1 MKIGFRFQGPG
12 GLCHRARNY
21 RTTVLIALS
30 IIFLAGTL
38 IQRSYA
44 DVENVRWVS
53 AGHDDGFQ
61 VEFDGD
67 SQYHIETLDEGR
79 RVRIVLEDT
88 ELKSDVSDIAGR
100 GRVVGIFPVESQE
113 ENAVYIDVLLDSPG
127 DVLVET
133 NELGLQ
139 VYPPDSSVAMTAMA
153 RDSVESDEQA
163 NTLSEEIT
171 NDANSAD
178 VVPISDVSVISQ
190 KTAASEDIAS
200 NDVPAVRPPH
210 LDDDVAVTDK
220 ISPAVKDS
228 TLLPSP
234 HSPDAEAAQ
243 AGDSDVDRA
252 IADSATGDSTTDNPN
267 VVQQLANSDD
277 SSNADL
283 AATTDRQDLVEAR
296 PNTDA
301 PGPLYDPRKT
311 VAGNVKGISTA
322 PDASEE
328 FVSTSD
334 AEKLVAES
342 APSPEQPVEA
352 DDRAESEPIVVATA
366 DVVNSAASTMRAAA
380 VTMVAANSSVAAGEE
395 LAITGIRFSP
405 LSGGRVQVNVATDG
419 RPLEP
424 GTFATNKPARLA
436 LDFFGAKIGFE
447 DRNIKVGSGALES
460 IIAIQ
465 TKDRVRLVLNLIRAV
480 GYETVIEDNGIIII
494 LDAPTANE
502 VSTTSMRSRMFPE
515 KSDAEP
521 KHSINKV
528 DFRRDKDGGGRII
541 VELSDPKAGIDVK
554 EKSGELVVD
563 FVDTGLPAELERRL
577 DVVDFATPVQTIDTF
592 RQGEHTR
599 MVITPSGRFRQ
610 LAYQSGNVFSL
621 TVSPLTE
628 QEIEEQSKDEFGYS
642 GEKLSLNFQ
651 KISVRAALQVIADF
665 TGLNFV
671 TSDSVKG
678 SLTLRLQDVPW
689 DQALDIILQTKGL
702 GMRQKGNVVWVAPA
716 TEIAAKERQQL
727 EASRQVAE
735 LEPLASELIQINYA
749 KAEDIAELLKSIEPV
764 QTGVETGAFGS
775 VSLDSVE
782 TESNTLLSP
791 RGQVTIDE
799 RTNSLLIQ
807 DTPSKITEIRK
818 LISKLDRPV
827 RQVLI
832 ETRIVEA
839 SDNFSRVLGARLGF
853 ARQSENTRFPG
864 SRGSNL
870 GIVTMS
876 GNVEDVTTINNEGFT
891 TTNNDGLA
899 VNLPAR
905 GIGAETAGSFAISV
919 EKVASGMWNLLN
931 LELSALEASGDGK
944 IIASPKIMTANQQE
958 AIIKQGQERVFPP
971 SGFNTK
977 PTRDEAVLLL
987 QVKPQ
992 ITPDDRL
999 VLDVRVKQDVFV
1011 DTTINVKD
1019 KKEVQTQ
1026 VLLENGETVVI
1037 GGIYQEQTRSDMNK
1051 IPLLGDI
1058 PLLGNLFKRKGSDQG
1073 RQELLVFLT
1082 PRILDNTISLR

>member
-1 MKIGFRFQGPG
+1 MKIGFRFLRRYRGYRSSTP
-12 GLCHRARNY
+12 Y
-21 RTTVLIALS
+21 RTTALVATA
-30 IIFLAGTL
+30 FVVVTTTFV
-38 IQRSYA
+38 QRSYA
-44 DVENVRWVS
+44 DVENVRWV
-53 AGHDDGFQ
+53 AEGHEQGFQ
-61 VEFDGD
+61 IEFAGGG
-67 SQYHIETLDEGR
+67 SHHIEKLDDGR
-79 RVRIVLEDT
+79 RVRIVLEGLD
-88 ELKSDVSDIAGR
+88 LKRDVTDIAGR
-100 GRVVGIFPVESQE
+100 GRTLGVFPFAASGEDNVF
-113 ENAVYIDVLLDSPG
+113 VDVLLDAPG
-127 DVLVET
+127 NIVVES
-133 NELGLQ
+133 NESGLM
-139 VYPPDSSVAMTAMA
+139 VYPPDSTVAMQVLAEADT
-153 RDSVESDEQA
+153 DVES
-163 NTLSEEIT
+163 SI
-171 NDANSAD
+171 
-178 VVPISDVSVISQ
+178 
-190 KTAASEDIAS
+190 AASESTESVVSPMSATIETTTVAAADTKVQSQHRDQADVASDKVS
-200 NDVPAVRPPH
+200 NDAASEKVPPVEPP
-210 LDDDVAVTDK
+210 V
-220 ISPAVKDS
+220 I
-228 TLLPSP
+228 
-234 HSPDAEAAQ
+234 E
-243 AGDSDVDRA
+243 
-252 IADSATGDSTTDNPN
+252 
-267 VVQQLANSDD
+267 
-277 SSNADL
+277 
-283 AATTDRQDLVEAR
+283 
-296 PNTDA
+296 
-301 PGPLYDPRKT
+301 
-311 VAGNVKGISTA
+311 
-322 PDASEE
+322 DASETAAQQVNE
-328 FVSTSD
+328 ENVDPQSIAEAILPTTDTVLPPANDAASKEIEPAKKDGQRQRMVVDTKPEADSQNESRSDSD
-334 AEKLVAES
+334 AANDIAAEVAPVRTAES
-342 APSPEQPVEA
+342 APNPPA
-352 DDRAESEPIVVATA
+352 AESTTTELRTSDTDNSDEIVVAAA
-366 DVVNSAASTMRAAA
+366 DVVTSAASTMTAAA
-380 VTMVAANSSVAAGEE
+380 VTMVAANSTVAAGEE
-395 LAITGIRFSP
+395 LGLTGIRFSP
-405 LSGGRVQVNVATDG
+405 LSGGRVQVDIETDA
-419 RPLEP
+419 RALEP

-436 LDFFGAKIGFE
+436 LDFFGARIGFE
-447 DRNIKVGSGALES
+447 QRNIKVGSGALES

-465 TKDRVRLVLNLIRAV
+465 TKDRVRLVLNLVRMV
-480 GYETVIEDNGIIII
+480 GYETVITDTGVSII
-494 LDAPTANE
+494 LDAPASSG
-502 VSTTSMRSRMFPE
+502 VSTDSLQSRMFPE
-515 KSDAEP
+515 KSAKDP
-521 KHSINKV
+521 KHSISKV

-541 VELSDPKAGIDVK
+541 VELSDPKAGVDVK
-554 EKSGELVVD
+554 EKSGELVID
-563 FVDTGLPAELERRL
+563 FVDTGLPEELERRL

-592 RQGEHTR
+592 RQGDHTR
-599 MVITPSGRFRQ
+599 MVVTPSGRYRQ

-621 TVSPLTE
+621 TVSPLTP
-628 QEIEEQSKDEFGYS
+628 QELEEETKDEFGYS

-689 DQALDIILQTKGL
+689 DQALDIVLQTKGL
-702 GMRQKGNVVWVAPA
+702 AMRQKGNVVWVAPA

-749 KAEDIAELLKSIEPV
+749 KAEDIADLLKSIEPV

-775 VSLDSVE
+775 VSVENVE

-791 RGQVTIDE
+791 RGQVTIDG

-807 DTPSKITEIRK
+807 DTPSKIREIRK
-818 LISKLDRPV
+818 LIAKLDRPV

-839 SDNFSRVLGARLGF
+839 SDNFSRVLGARLGY

-870 GIVTMS
+870 GTVTMS
-876 GNVEDVTTINNEGFT
+876 GNVEDLTTINNDGFT

-905 GIGAETAGSFAISV
+905 GIGGETAGSFAISV

-999 VLDVRVKQDVFV
+999 VLDVRIKQDVFV

-1019 KKEVQTQ
+1019 KKEVETQ

-1037 GGIYQEQTRSDMNK
+1037 GGIYQEQNREDLSK

-1058 PLLGNLFKRKGSDQG
+1058 PLLGNLFKRKGRAEG

>member
-1 MKIGFRFQGPG
+1 MIAVKRLDKETSSRLQHARMQINMKIGFRFLRRYRGY
-12 GLCHRARNY
+12 RSTKSY
-21 RTTVLIALS
+21 RTAALAATALVVAVTS
-30 IIFLAGTL
+30 FG
-38 IQRSYA
+38 QRSFA
-44 DVENVRWVS
+44 DVENVRWIGE
-53 AGHDDGFQ
+53 GHEQGFQ
-61 VEFDGD
+61 IEFEGDG
-67 SQYHIETLDEGR
+67 QHHVETLDDGR
-79 RVRIVLEDT
+79 RVRIVLEGV
-88 ELKSDVSDIAGR
+88 ELKKDVTDIVGR
-100 GRVVGIFPVESQE
+100 GRTVGVFPFAASGDD
-113 ENAVYIDVLLDSPG
+113 NVYIDVLLDAPG
-127 DVLVET
+127 NIVVEK
-133 NELGLQ
+133 NDKGLM
-139 VYPPDSSVAMTAMA
+139 VYPPDSAVAMQVENEPTVDMATKAASTDTVVSPIPAVIEASDKTHSDPVVDSADDQKDAKDTQAQEIAAKGADSEKIPPVQPPVVDDTIAANAVLPTTDTVLPIGRHSGAETDKDTDQSTSTAA
-153 RDSVESDEQA
+153 DVRRQSVVLESKPDTEQA
-163 NTLSEEIT
+163 NQSTS
-171 NDANSAD
+171 
-178 VVPISDVSVISQ
+178 VS
-190 KTAASEDIAS
+190 
-200 NDVPAVRPPH
+200 
-210 LDDDVAVTDK
+210 
-220 ISPAVKDS
+220 
-228 TLLPSP
+228 
-234 HSPDAEAAQ
+234 
-243 AGDSDVDRA
+243 
-252 IADSATGDSTTDNPN
+252 
-267 VVQQLANSDD
+267 
-277 SSNADL
+277 
-283 AATTDRQDLVEAR
+283 
-296 PNTDA
+296 NTDS
-301 PGPLYDPRKT
+301 GET
-311 VAGNVKGISTA
+311 EQIQ
-322 PDASEE
+322 E
-328 FVSTSD
+328 
-334 AEKLVAES
+334 VAES
-342 APSPEQPVEA
+342 APLPPVSDTDGEAESQTALRAGDA
-352 DDRAESEPIVVATA
+352 DDEIVVAAA
-366 DVVNSAASTMRAAA
+366 DVVTSAASTMREAA
-380 VTMVAANSSVAAGEE
+380 VTMVAANTTGAVGEE
-395 LAITGIRFSP
+395 LGLTGIRFSP
-405 LSGGRVQVNVATDG
+405 LSGGRVQVDVQTDS
-419 RPLEP
+419 RAAEP
-424 GTFATNKPARLA
+424 GTFATNKPPRLA
-436 LDFFGAKIGFE
+436 LDFFGARIGFE
-447 DRNIKVGSGALES
+447 DRNIKVGAGALES

-465 TKDRVRLVLNLIRAV
+465 TKDRVRLVLNLVRTV
-480 GYETVIEDNGIIII
+480 GYETIITDTGVSIV
-494 LDAPTANE
+494 LDAPASSG
-502 VSTTSMRSRMFPE
+502 VSSGSLQSRMFPE
-515 KSDAEP
+515 QSDKDP
-521 KHSINKV
+521 RHSISKV

-541 VELSDPKAGIDVK
+541 VELSDPKAGVDVK
-554 EKSGELVVD
+554 EKAGELVVD
-563 FVDTGLPAELERRL
+563 FIDTGLPAELERRL

-592 RQGEHTR
+592 RQGDHTR
-599 MVITPSGRFRQ
+599 MVITPSGRYRQ

-621 TVSPLTE
+621 TVSPLTA
-628 QEIEEQSKDEFGYS
+628 QELEEETKDEFGYS

-689 DQALDIILQTKGL
+689 DQALDIVLQTKGL
-702 GMRQKGNVVWVAPA
+702 AMRQKGNVVWVAPA

-749 KAEDIAELLKSIEPV
+749 KAEDIADLLKSIEPV

-775 VSLDSVE
+775 VSVENVE

-791 RGQVTIDE
+791 RGQVTIDN

-807 DTPSKITEIRK
+807 DTPSKIREIRK

-839 SDNFSRVLGARLGF
+839 SDNFSRVLGARLGY

-870 GIVTMS
+870 GTVTMS
-876 GNVEDVTTINNEGFT
+876 GNVEDLTTINNEGFT

-905 GIGAETAGSFAISV
+905 GIGGETAGSFAISV

-944 IIASPKIMTANQQE
+944 IIASPKIMTANQQQ

-999 VLDVRVKQDVFV
+999 VLDVRIKQDVFV

-1019 KKEVQTQ
+1019 KKEVETQ

-1037 GGIYQEQTRSDMNK
+1037 GGIYQEQNRQDLSK

-1058 PLLGNLFKRKGSDQG
+1058 PLLGNLFKRKGRTEG